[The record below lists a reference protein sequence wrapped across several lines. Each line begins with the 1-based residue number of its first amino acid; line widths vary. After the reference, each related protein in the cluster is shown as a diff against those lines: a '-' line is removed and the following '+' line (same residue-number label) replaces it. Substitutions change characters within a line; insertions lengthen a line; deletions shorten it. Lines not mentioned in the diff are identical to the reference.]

1 MEVIQHMETELK
13 EKYERISPFL
23 DERTKRLF
31 VANEAIAIGFGGITD
46 VSKATGV
53 TRPTITRGIEELS
66 VGAKKD
72 DGLTVGDG
80 RIRNPG
86 GGRKLITTTDPAIVA
101 DLTALLEPIT
111 RGDPESPLLW
121 TSKSLRNLADEL
133 KRKGHKTSH
142 VTVGTL
148 LKNMGFS
155 LQADYKN
162 LEPGQHPD
170 RNGQFEYIYAT
181 TRKTQSAGQPVI
193 SVDTKKRELVGEFK
207 NNGREW
213 HPHKTP
219 LEVDTHDFEDKE
231 LGHAIPFG
239 VYDLGANN
247 GWVSVGIT
255 KDTSQF
261 AANSIRNWWE
271 QMGKDTYPKATELQ
285 ITADSGGSNGYRRRL
300 WKVELQRLAD
310 ETGLVIHMLHFP
322 PGTSKWNKIEHRMF
336 SQISKNW
343 RGRPLVSLEVIVSL
357 IAATT
362 TQQGLTIR
370 CAVDERNYET
380 GIKIT
385 DKELQELSLQPD
397 EYHGE
402 WNYRIFPRKT

>member
-1 MEVIQHMETELK
+1 METKLK
-13 EKYERISPFL
+13 ERYERISPFL

-31 VANEAIAIGFGGITD
+31 VANEAIALGFGGITD
-46 VSKATGV
+46 VSRITGV
-53 TRPTITRGIEELS
+53 TRPTITRGIAELS
-66 VGAKKD
+66 TDVESGGGPTGND
-72 DGLTVGDG
+72 D

-86 GGRKLITTTDPAIVA
+86 GGRKLITQTDPTIVA
-101 DLTALLEPIT
+101 DLTGILEPIT

-133 KRKGHKTSH
+133 RKKGHKTSH

-148 LKNMGFS
+148 LKDMGFS

-170 RNGQFEYIYAT
+170 RNEQFEYIYAT
-181 TRKTQSAGQPVI
+181 TRKTQSKGLPVI

-213 HPHKTP
+213 HPKGAPTV
-219 LEVDTHDFEDKE
+219 VDTHDFEDKE

-239 VYDLGANN
+239 VYDLSANN

-255 KDTSQF
+255 KDISQF
-261 AANSIRNWWE
+261 AANSVRSWWE
-271 QMGKDTYPKATELQ
+271 EMGKDTYPNATELQ

-322 PGTSKWNKIEHRMF
+322 PGTSKWNRIEHRMF

-362 TQQGLTIR
+362 TQQGIAIR
-370 CAVDERNYET
+370 CAVDDRDYET
-380 GIKIT
+380 GLKVT
-385 DKELQELSLQPD
+385 DEDMEGLSLQPD

-402 WNYRIFPRKT
+402 WNYQIFPRKTY